1 MEVEEEEAVVVVAVG
16 VMVAVAARLT
26 VADHRV
32 GVVHHRVV
40 QLALAR
46 RHLAPLVGG
55 VHHVELFDVLLRDL
69 QRRVER

>member
-1 MEVEEEEAVVVVAVG
+1 MEVEEEAVALV
-16 VMVAVAARLT
+16 VAVAARLT
-26 VADHRV
+26 VPDHRV

-55 VHHVELFDVLLRDL
+55 VYHIELFDVLLRDL
-69 QRRVER
+69 ERRVER